1 MLGAAGYD
9 LILVARRADRLA
21 TVAAPLR
28 DAGVGAGAGVET
40 LAADLAAADGLERVA
55 DRMRTLTVREVLD
68 RLDECYTL
76 LTSGNRAAECSARSS

>member
-21 TVAAPLR
+21 TVAAQLR
-28 DAGVGAGAGVET
+28 DAGAGAGVEI